1 MDYSAQEVMQYA
13 KEADVK
19 MIRLAFCDVYGRQKN
34 IVIMPRELERA
45 FSYGIAIDG
54 SAIAGF
60 GGAVRSDLI
69 LHPEPATLTLLPWRP
84 ETGKVVRMFCDI
96 SYPDGTPFECDT
108 RALLKRAAAEAAGK
122 GAVFTFG
129 PEMEFYLFK
138 NDIQGEPTKIPH
150 DQAGYMD
157 IAPEDKG
164 ETVRREICLMMEE
177 MGILPESSH
186 HEEGPGQN
194 EIDFRYAGAVAA
206 ADNAVIFKS
215 IVRTAAARNGL
226 TADFSPKPLKDKA
239 GSGMHVNF
247 AVRCRS
253 GEDCMSMAI
262 AGIMDRIEGIT
273 AFLNP
278 CPDSYE
284 RLGGSKAP
292 GYVSWS
298 SQNRSQLIRIPAAEG
313 EFKRAELR
321 SPDPEANPYLAF
333 ALLIYAGLEG
343 IEKKMQLPECADI
356 NLFSAPAQV
365 LAKFRRLPE
374 NLEAAKAAA
383 LNCSLVRERL
393 PEELVNIYCR

>member
-1 MDYSAQEVMQYA
+1 MNYSAQEVMQYA

-19 MIRLAFCDVYGRQKN
+19 MIRLAFCDVFGRQKN

-45 FSYGIAIDG
+45 FGYGIAIDG

-69 LHPEPATLTLLPWRP
+69 LHPEPSTLTLLPWRP

-96 SYPDGTPFECDT
+96 SYPDGTAFECDT
-108 RALLKRAAAEAAGK
+108 RALLKKAVADALRRGV
-122 GAVFTFG
+122 VFTFG

-138 NDIQGEPTKIPH
+138 NDLQGEPTKIPH

-164 ETVRREICLMMEE
+164 ETVRREICLMLEE

-215 IVRTAAARNGL
+215 IVKSVAARNGL

-247 AVRCRS
+247 AVRS
-253 GEDCMSMAI
+253 VKGEDCMSKAI
-262 AGIMDRIEGIT
+262 AGIMDKIEGLT

-278 CPDSYE
+278 CPASYE
-284 RLGGSKAP
+284 RLGGNKAP
-292 GYVSWS
+292 GYISWS

-321 SPDPEANPYLAF
+321 SPDPEANPYIAF
-333 ALLIYAGLEG
+333 AMLIYAGLEG
-343 IEKKMQLPECADI
+343 IEKNMQLPECADI
-356 NLFSAPAQV
+356 NLFAASPQV
-365 LAKFRRLPE
+365 LEKFRRLPE

-383 LNCSLVRERL
+383 LDCSLVKKHL
-393 PEELVNIYCR
+393 PEELIKIYCT